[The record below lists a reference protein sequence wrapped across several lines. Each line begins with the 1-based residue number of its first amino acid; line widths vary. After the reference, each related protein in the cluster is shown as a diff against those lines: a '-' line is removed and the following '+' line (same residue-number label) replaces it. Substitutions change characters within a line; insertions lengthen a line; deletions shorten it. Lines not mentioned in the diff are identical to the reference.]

1 MTNQKANDKH
11 VSAQARAAAHVMAA
25 CQILKEMHTPS
36 AKKVIEEL
44 EPYSYEIAT
53 LPNGSLQRKQNG

>member
-1 MTNQKANDKH
+1 MTPKANGKD

-25 CQILKEMHTPS
+25 CQILREMHTPS
-36 AKKVIEEL
+36 AKRVIEEL

-53 LPNGSLQRKQNG
+53 LPNGSRQRQQNS